1 MKTPGIWRWCLAA
14 GLLPVSVAGL
24 VFFGGGGLFGML
36 MLGVLLFIVFR
47 SSSRR
52 AMANSA
58 TTGGSFDD
66 GMTKRDDSTITIA
79 QVQIGILA
87 SARKLRQ
94 DLHQLA
100 ATAPTDTDTDTDT
113 GTHDLL
119 QNVIL
124 ALLHNSEYWVYGH
137 GEAAQVGVHGVE
149 ATFNRLSMTER
160 SKLGSKTTPDGAGQ
174 DSHGDGDYPA
184 AASGY
189 IAVTLLV
196 ASRSSIQIP
205 KLATADNLRTTLLL
219 LGSIPAGDLLT
230 MEVIWQPAGNGN
242 MLTSTELVTLYP
254 KLQTL

>member
-1 MKTPGIWRWCLAA
+1 
-14 GLLPVSVAGL
+14 
-24 VFFGGGGLFGML
+24 
-36 MLGVLLFIVFR
+36 
-47 SSSRR
+47 
-52 AMANSA
+52 MANGEDVK
-58 TTGGSFDD
+58 GGSFGDV
-66 GMTKRDDSTITIA
+66 MTKRDDSTITIA

-87 SARKLRQ
+87 SAWKLRQ

-100 ATAPTDTDTDTDT
+100 APAPTDTDT

-119 QNVIL
+119 QHVTL
-124 ALLHNSEYWVYGH
+124 ALLHNPEYWVYGH
-137 GEAAQVGVHGVE
+137 GEAAQVGVHGAE

-160 SKLGSKTTPDGAGQ
+160 SKLGSKTTINGAGQ
-174 DSHGDGDYPA
+174 DSHGDGGYPA

-219 LGSIPAGDLLT
+219 LGSIPSGDLLT

-242 MLTSTELVTLYP
+242 VLASTDLVTLYP